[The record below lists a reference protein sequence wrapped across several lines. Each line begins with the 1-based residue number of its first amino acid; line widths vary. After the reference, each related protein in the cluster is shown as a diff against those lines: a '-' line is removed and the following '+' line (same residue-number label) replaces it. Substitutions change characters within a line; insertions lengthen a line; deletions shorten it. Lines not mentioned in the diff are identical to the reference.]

1 LGYFGL
7 ISRFFK
13 QSWQVSLFILTNA
26 IILYLYVFALLGF
39 LSAGIISFDV
49 IGIALL
55 LYRLIKQPRV
65 SMGYKNYYQLVWLLP
80 FIVFLRAIPRDY
92 RFTMSD
98 EFPSLGANIK
108 ELFRE
113 DALGGIHSATRSI
126 ASGFYQSYP
135 PAQELFQYLFLKHT
149 YWSEAN
155 VLTAQVVLVLIC
167 LLAFTSLLSSHSQV
181 ISILTFFSSIVVY
194 YLFGFTLSNI
204 LADGLLAVQFAVCLA
219 LALKIRNGKRNFA
232 LLGATIAVLVLI
244 KPTGFILAICA
255 SLFALVNY
263 WVSKRLN
270 NSNDSQKQS
279 PKGLVTSRIPE
290 LLIVSAPILAYLS
303 WQVHLSQIKMKP
315 GVPLPSWNTITSPE
329 FAYRWT
335 LTWEAYK
342 ENFFGSLY
350 GADNLA
356 GRSLS
361 APSIVEQL
369 HISLFSIIAILAITQ
384 IVLAVRNKHE
394 SKRAALSLALM
405 MTSFAIAYQVFLLVL
420 YMFFFGDYEGVRVAA
435 LVRYSGAFLLAWTLL
450 VFVLFLQELPKFKS
464 GKILLA
470 ATFLLIPIAAPSA
483 LASDLKGIK
492 SDPGKLAARLD
503 VEAMVPA
510 TLKTIKPDDKV
521 FYIYQNS
528 TGFEKY
534 IFSYL
539 ILPIESNWVCPSI
552 GKPYSS
558 SDVWTCDL
566 KLPSLLQG
574 YTYLVAG
581 RADSVFWK
589 DNARYLAS
597 GSKPM
602 TRGIY
607 RISGTETG
615 LLLQQITMEITE

>member
-1 LGYFGL
+1 M
-7 ISRFFK
+7 
-13 QSWQVSLFILTNA
+13 N
-26 IILYLYVFALLGF
+26 
-39 LSAGIISFDV
+39 
-49 IGIALL
+49 
-55 LYRLIKQPRV
+55 
-65 SMGYKNYYQLVWLLP
+65 
-80 FIVFLRAIPRDY
+80 
-92 RFTMSD
+92 
-98 EFPSLGANIK
+98 
-108 ELFRE
+108 
-113 DALGGIHSATRSI
+113 
-126 ASGFYQSYP
+126 GFYQSYP

-167 LLAFTSLLSSHSQV
+167 LLAFTSLLSSGSQV

-219 LALKIRNGKRNFA
+219 LALKIRSGKRNFA

-290 LLIVSAPILAYLS
+290 LLIVSVPLLAYLS

-329 FAYRWT
+329 FAQRWT
-335 LTWEAYK
+335 LTWNAYK

-361 APSIVEQL
+361 APRIVEQL
-369 HISLFSIIAILAITQ
+369 HISLFSIIAILAIVQ
-384 IVLAVRNKHE
+384 IGLALRSKHE
-394 SKRAALSLALM
+394 DRKSALPLALM
-405 MTSFAIAYQVFLLVL
+405 MTSFAISYQVFLLVL
-420 YMFFFGDYEGVRVAA
+420 YMFFFGDYEGVRVGA

-539 ILPIESNWVCPSI
+539 ILPVESNWACPSI

-581 RADSVFWK
+581 RADPVFWK

-607 RISGTETG
+607 QISGTGTG
-615 LLLQQITMEITE
+615 LLLHQIDGK